1 MPNPSLIGR
10 VSFYEDF
17 PYAWWSGF
25 SGPASLTRPEVDLP
39 ASLVLEARYADISDQ
54 LERKIAGLKVYAGQV
69 QRLFESEQGML
80 DAVTGFAASV
90 AGSGGV
96 GTGAAERYW
105 AVVRI

>member
-1 MPNPSLIGR
+1 
-10 VSFYEDF
+10 
-17 PYAWWSGF
+17 
-25 SGPASLTRPEVDLP
+25 
-39 ASLVLEARYADISDQ
+39 
-54 LERKIAGLKVYAGQV
+54 
-69 QRLFESEQGML
+69 ML